1 MDASKLLL
9 TEPVL
14 PPAEL
19 SRMSNTNRLSDE
31 KKIQAAKDFE
41 SLLINKLLDEMKNTI
56 EDWSGDEDGAS
67 RQIQAIFNMYLSKHI
82 AENGGLGLWKD
93 IYSSMNLAADK
104 NTAPLVTDNKI

>member
-19 SRMSNTNRLSDE
+19 RLSNTDRLSDE
-31 KKIQAAKDFE
+31 KKMQAAKDFE

-56 EDWSGDEDGAS
+56 TDWDGDEDGAS
-67 RQIQAIFNMYLSKHI
+67 QQIQSIFNLYLSQHI
-82 AENGGLGLWKD
+82 ADNGGLGLWKD
-93 IYSSMNLAADK
+93 IYNSMDLAADK
-104 NTAPLVTDNKI
+104 NIAPPVSDNEI